1 MPAELT
7 RKSQPSRTRP
17 ISKNASA
24 ALAAMPSAWDSTG
37 SDDSDAWLDMV
48 SLLVSRM
55 IQYRWFA
62 TVKSQARDNEW
73 PSVRRACAR
82 SEFPPDRAV
91 ERPSAA
97 AADQEEQRAEADQQ
111 RVFRAALRPEKALR
125 RREFRAHDH
134 EDDNGSRRK
143 ARKQSQHQQG
153 AADQFGAAHQRAPEY
168 AGREADPIE
177 QRGVA
182 GKAHA

>member
-1 MPAELT
+1 
-7 RKSQPSRTRP
+7 
-17 ISKNASA
+17 
-24 ALAAMPSAWDSTG
+24 
-37 SDDSDAWLDMV
+37 MV

-182 GKAHA
+182 GKAHAAECSKQLLQAMRDEDRAERYAQYRLRIFAHGVVDLAERGNVVM